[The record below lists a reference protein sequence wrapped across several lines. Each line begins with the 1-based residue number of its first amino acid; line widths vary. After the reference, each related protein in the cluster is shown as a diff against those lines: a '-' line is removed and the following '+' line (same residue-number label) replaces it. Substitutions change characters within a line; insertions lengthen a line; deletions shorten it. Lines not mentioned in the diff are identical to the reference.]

1 MTDSASV
8 ADQLGGNYFNAELS
22 NRLLKALSAARFGNL
37 TTSWRD
43 ELQLQHTGQHFMGD
57 AEKLAVEEIRL
68 MPPAAWE
75 PGHSPGW
82 RESLD
87 AWYVCSRDMLTRKY
101 AAFLRGVIT
110 TVGSPDA
117 RLLHAVRVRHAR
129 LDSGRNLDDLLIN
142 DLASAEQIADKH
154 RRTFDG
160 AYVQERDGF
169 TASYLAGLAGRG
181 ATEIDWLQWYAQ
193 RVDSWPAD
201 TPGKSRG
208 VIETRELSFKL
219 LHERLPEYWG

>member
-1 MTDSASV
+1 MTDGASAP
-8 ADQLGGNYFNAELS
+8 DQLGGNYYNAELS
-22 NRLLKALSAARFGNL
+22 NRLLKALSAARFGTL
-37 TTSWRD
+37 APDWRD

-68 MPPAAWE
+68 MPPAPWE

-87 AWYVCSRDMLTRKY
+87 AWYVCSRDMLTRKHT
-101 AAFLRGVIT
+101 AHLRSVIAM
-110 TVGSPDA
+110 VGSPDS
-117 RLLHAVRVRHAR
+117 RLLHAVRVRQAGVDTGR
-129 LDSGRNLDDLLIN
+129 KLDHLLVN
-142 DLASAEQIADKH
+142 DLVSAEQAGDKL
-154 RRTFDG
+154 RRTFE
-160 AYVQERDGF
+160 AVYVQERDGF

-193 RVDSWPAD
+193 RVDDWPAD

-208 VIETRELSFKL
+208 DIETRDPSFKS